1 MDRCRS
7 NPSQEEAT
15 VSFDP
20 EDARKYLEGVD
31 YPANKEDLASTAE
44 SNGAPDELIEMI
56 RTMDR
61 PEFSELEDVI
71 AELRARPGAG

>member
-1 MDRCRS
+1 M
-7 NPSQEEAT
+7 
-15 VSFDP
+15 SFDP

-44 SNGAPDELIEMI
+44 DNGAPDELIEMI

>member
-1 MDRCRS
+1 M
-7 NPSQEEAT
+7 
-15 VSFDP
+15 SFDP

-44 SNGAPDELIEMI
+44 DNGAPDELIEMI
-56 RTMDR
+56 RTMAR

>member
-1 MDRCRS
+1 M
-7 NPSQEEAT
+7 
-15 VSFDP
+15 SFDP

-44 SNGAPDELIEMI
+44 DNGAPDELIEMI

-71 AELRARPGAG
+71 AELRARPGVG

>member
-1 MDRCRS
+1 M
-7 NPSQEEAT
+7 
-15 VSFDP
+15 SFDP

>member
-1 MDRCRS
+1 M
-7 NPSQEEAT
+7 
-15 VSFDP
+15 SFDP

-31 YPANKEDLASTAE
+31 YAANKEDLASTAE
-44 SNGAPDELIEMI
+44 DNGAPDELIEMI